1 VRADL
6 DSTGTRSLLTSL
18 GTDLLSTT
26 YPFPTFPYISSTQ
39 ILPPSRDPY
48 LFPSPPSTQCH
59 DRSHSHHLRLPLNLS
74 FPVTPERSDHLN
86 LSFPVTP
93 EDPSFHPINTVSSFT
108 SFHLINTVSGFTSFH
123 LINTVSGFT
132 SFHLINT
139 VSGRHEILLRS
150 NYTPHLTSNAST
162 PAHFCPPY
170 VPLFDSNFSS
180 AACALLPSSVACV
193 NASCACTHSR
203 TSSPPT

>member
-93 EDPSFHPINTVSSFT
+93 EDPSFH
-108 SFHLINTVSGFTSFH
+108 